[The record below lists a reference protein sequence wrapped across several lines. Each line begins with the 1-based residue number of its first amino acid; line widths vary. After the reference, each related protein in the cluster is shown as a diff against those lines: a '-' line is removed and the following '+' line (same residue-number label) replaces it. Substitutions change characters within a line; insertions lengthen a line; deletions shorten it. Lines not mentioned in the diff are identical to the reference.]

1 MFRHLFLAVCCA
13 LLMGP
18 FWSTLE
24 TAGVLANLDRLK
36 AEIHADRCS
45 RSGQANCFARVCM
58 PAARRCSKG

>member
-1 MFRHLFLAVCCA
+1 MFRHLFFAVCCA

-24 TAGVLANLDRLK
+24 SAGVLANLDRMK

-45 RSGQANCFARVCM
+45 RGSDANCLAGVCM
-58 PAARRCSKG
+58 PVCPRK